1 MRTII
6 AGSRDIDDMK
16 LLESAIAESKM
27 DITIVVCGEARGVDW
42 LGKEWAISRNI
53 PVHSFPANWS
63 LHGKSAGFIRNTEM
77 AENADAII
85 AVWDGESRG
94 TKMMIDIAKKKGL
107 KVFVKNILKEE
118 ADSNNEL
125 FRKGQI

>member
-77 AENADAII
+77 AENADALI

-118 ADSNNEL
+118 DSKNEY
-125 FRKGQI
+125 KTTNS

>member
-63 LHGKSAGFIRNTEM
+63 LHGKRAGFIRNTEM
-77 AENADAII
+77 AENADALI

-118 ADSNNEL
+118 DSKNEY
-125 FRKGQI
+125 KTTNS

>member
-63 LHGKSAGFIRNTEM
+63 LHGKRAGFIRNTEM
-77 AENADAII
+77 AENADALI

-118 ADSNNEL
+118 DSNNEY
-125 FRKGQI
+125 KTTNS

>member
-1 MRTII
+1 MKTII

-42 LGKEWAISRNI
+42 LGKEWAISHNI

-77 AENADAII
+77 AENADALI

-125 FRKGQI
+125 FRKGKL

>member
-6 AGSRDIDDMK
+6 AGSRDIDDKK
-16 LLESAIAESKM
+16 LLESAIAESKFN
-27 DITIVVCGEARGVDW
+27 ITIVVCGEARGIDW
-42 LGKEWAISRNI
+42 LGKEWAINHDI

-77 AENADAII
+77 AENADALI

-94 TKMMIDIAKKKGL
+94 TKMMIDLAKKKGL
-107 KVFVKNILKEE
+107 KVFVKDISKEE
-118 ADSNNEL
+118 ADKNNDL
-125 FRKGQI
+125 FRNGKL

>member
-6 AGSRDIDDMK
+6 AGSRDIDDKK
-16 LLESAIAESKM
+16 LLESAIAESKFN
-27 DITIVVCGEARGVDW
+27 ITIVVCGEARGIDW
-42 LGKEWAISRNI
+42 LGKEWAINHDI

-77 AENADAII
+77 AENADALI

-94 TKMMIDIAKKKGL
+94 TKMMIDHC
-107 KVFVKNILKEE
+107 EE
-118 ADSNNEL
+118 KRS
-125 FRKGQI
+125 

>member
-1 MRTII
+1 
-6 AGSRDIDDMK
+6 
-16 LLESAIAESKM
+16 
-27 DITIVVCGEARGVDW
+27 
-42 LGKEWAISRNI
+42 
-53 PVHSFPANWS
+53 
-63 LHGKSAGFIRNTEM
+63 M
-77 AENADAII
+77 AENADALI

>member
-77 AENADAII
+77 AENADALI

-118 ADSNNEL
+118 VDSNNEL